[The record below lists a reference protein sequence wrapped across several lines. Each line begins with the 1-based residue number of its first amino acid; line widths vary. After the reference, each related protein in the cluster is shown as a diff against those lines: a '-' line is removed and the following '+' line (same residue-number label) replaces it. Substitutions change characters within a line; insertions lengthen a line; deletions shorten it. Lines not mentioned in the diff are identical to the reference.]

1 MKKQK
6 RKSYKVLLHRTYL
19 VEIISPNEYEAK
31 RNAEYYVGDP
41 KDVSTENER
50 TEYNFKIR
58 RLEMTFNEAGGM
70 L

>member
-1 MKKQK
+1 MEKQK
-6 RKSYKVLLHRTYL
+6 TKIYKVLLHRTYL

-41 KDVSTENER
+41 KDVSTKYER

-58 RLEMTFNEAGGM
+58 RLEMTVNEADGI